1 MPQYSMGSSN
11 MNNAGLLQQMGR
23 AIRLLFDPRVPT
35 SLKLM
40 LPVAAML
47 YWFWPIDLM
56 PGLPFD
62 DVAILI
68 GALMFFAKLASEAVE
83 RQQRQGGGTSAQ
95 DQGQDR
101 SGDTV
106 IDTTW
111 RIIE

>member
-1 MPQYSMGSSN
+1 MSRYSTRSSSVHN
-11 MNNAGLLQQMGR
+11 VGLLQQMGR
-23 AIRLLFDPRVPT
+23 AIRLLFDPRVPA

-40 LPVAAML
+40 LPVAAAL
-47 YWFWPIDLM
+47 YWLWPIDLM

-68 GALMFFAKLASEAVE
+68 GALMLFTKLASEALE
-83 RQQRQGGGTSAQ
+83 RHQRQERETSAQ
-95 DQGQDR
+95 KQD
-101 SGDTV
+101 DTV

>member
-1 MPQYSMGSSN
+1 MSQYSTRSSN
-11 MNNAGLLQQMGR
+11 VNNVGLLQQMGR
-23 AIRLLFDPRVPT
+23 AIRLLFDPRVPA

-40 LPVAAML
+40 LPVAAAL

-68 GALMFFAKLASEAVE
+68 GALMLFAKLASEALE
-83 RQQRQGGGTSAQ
+83 RHQRQARETSTQ
-95 DQGQDR
+95 KEEDG
-101 SGDTV
+101 TV

>member
-1 MPQYSMGSSN
+1 MSRYSTRSSSV
-11 MNNAGLLQQMGR
+11 NNVGVLQQMGR
-23 AIRLLFDPRVPT
+23 AIRLLFDPRVPA

-40 LPVAAML
+40 LPVAAAL
-47 YWFWPIDLM
+47 YWLWPIDFM

-68 GALMFFAKLASEAVE
+68 GALMLFAKLASEALE
-83 RQQRQGGGTSAQ
+83 RQQRQERDTSAQ
-95 DQGQDR
+95 KQD
-101 SGDTV
+101 DTV

>member
-1 MPQYSMGSSN
+1 MSQYANRSSGAN
-11 MNNAGLLQQMGR
+11 SVGFLQQMGR
-23 AIRLLFDPRVPT
+23 AIQLLFDPRVPT

-40 LPVAAML
+40 LPVAAAL

-68 GALMFFAKLASEAVE
+68 GALMLFIKLASEALE
-83 RQQRQGGGTSAQ
+83 RQQRQERETSAQ
-95 DQGQDR
+95 E
-101 SGDTV
+101 GDETV